1 MLLLTKEELKAYRS
15 TKVCYIYRNKALKS
29 LLMIKNIE
37 KSEIIFITH
46 VNIEEQHIVFITY
59 NSMCLIKSA

>member
-46 VNIEEQHIVFITY
+46 VNIGEQHIVFITY
-59 NSMCLIKSA
+59 NSMCLMKSA

>member
-1 MLLLTKEELKAYRS
+1 MLLLTKEKLKAFRS
-15 TKVCYIYRNKALKS
+15 TKVCYIYRNKALKC

>member
-1 MLLLTKEELKAYRS
+1 
-15 TKVCYIYRNKALKS
+15 
-29 LLMIKNIE
+29 MIKNIE

-59 NSMCLIKSA
+59 NSMCLMKSAEFFIWFKL